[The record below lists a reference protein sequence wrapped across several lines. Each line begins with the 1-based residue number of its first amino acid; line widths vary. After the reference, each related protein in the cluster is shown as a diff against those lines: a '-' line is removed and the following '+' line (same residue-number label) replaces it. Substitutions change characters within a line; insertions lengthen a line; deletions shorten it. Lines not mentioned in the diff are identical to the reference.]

1 MQAPSSNTHLHL
13 RPCLVGYLLL
23 FECISFSLG
32 YLAWISLAE
41 SSAKVL
47 VSLRSKRFCQDA
59 VWVLKHCSKSLY
71 AMVFSPWCRLRQ
83 RCWWRMA
90 QRWPTHPS
98 LRCQRRLRRQ
108 STPPPWQA
116 RPPTRHLSP
125 LQGTSTRSAVLSEM
139 PSSCPAFTIQRAL
152 CNYLGLQE
160 AFRDRL
166 RLAGSQRMA
175 LNTIKKM
182 ICRNKI

>member
-23 FECISFSLG
+23 FECLSFSLG

-47 VSLRSKRFCQDA
+47 FSLRSKRFCQDA
-59 VWVLKHCSKSLY
+59 VWVFKHCSRSRKHWCL
-71 AMVFSPWCRLRQ
+71 FPCRLRQ

-90 QRWPTHPS
+90 EHWPTHPS
-98 LRCQRRLRRQ
+98 SRCQRRLRRQ

-125 LQGTSTRSAVLSEM
+125 LQGIRTRLAVLSEM
-139 PSSCPAFTIQRAL
+139 PSSCPALTIQRAL

-166 RLAGSQRMA
+166 RLVGSQRMA